1 MAGFDMM
8 ALMNDKSKAQAAG
21 AGKYELQKIPLAK
34 LNPNP
39 ANEKIYEVGDVEELA
54 QSILLAGKIL
64 QNVVVTVADEN
75 GNHTI
80 IAGHRRRLACQKL
93 VEDGHEEFSELP
105 CMVMTEPDDLMQEL
119 VLIQTN
125 STARVLSEAEKMR
138 QAERATAILTEL
150 KSRKQISGRV
160 RDIVAK
166 MLGATTG
173 QLGRYSVIS
182 KGLTNETLRGA
193 FERGDIGVSVAYEAA
208 RLDEEGQAHIA
219 KKVAKV
225 GVASIRDM
233 VEWQKQREIEQ
244 AAEEA
249 DDGLPMEKEYEV
261 KIKPK
266 FKATLTIDYVER
278 DGKFY
283 AGFIYNVPKGG
294 GASPISDTPYDSS
307 QLAIEAAIKRAA
319 ERSEYL
325 HKALWESGFAIVGKP
340 EEAEPEAPKPH
351 TEYLDTIYPVW
362 ITTQKEGREYKCSIG
377 YTDAVGKSTERC
389 IGHYPDKKSCKGA
402 AMGIIPREAPKEIV
416 EELVK
421 KGYASSGFMSERF
434 PEVGNR
440 AEEQATEKEK
450 TKVEAARAKMGKE
463 GYNALTDCEKC
474 KITTGCED
482 CCRTCPPE
490 KHCNVRQCHIDGEK
504 EKEQEARRQEERI
517 AELKSERESKSQED
531 MHELWF
537 MKKAMESVIREL
549 NIKSDYKVKEADIYA
564 NEGNGLKENISRKA
578 ADLFARMA
586 DSMEQEMESIS
597 EQVAEWEEEFEQEAG
612 EE

>member
-1 MAGFDMM
+1 MGFDMM

-64 QNVVVTVADEN
+64 QNVVVTAADEN

-166 MLGATTG
+166 MLGATAA
-173 QLGRYSVIS
+173 QLGRYNVIS
-182 KGLTNETLRGA
+182 KGLTNETLRAA
-193 FERGDIGVSVAYEAA
+193 FESGKLGVSAAYEAA
-208 RLDEEGQAHIA
+208 RLDESGQAA
-219 KKVAKV
+219 LAGKMEEGEKPSVRDAVEQQKKDEVAK
-225 GVASIRDM
+225 
-233 VEWQKQREIEQ
+233 

-249 DDGLPMEKEYEV
+249 ADTSDTRKTYEV
-261 KIKPK
+261 DIKPK
-266 FKATLTIDYVER
+266 YKTSLTIEYEEK
-278 DGKFY
+278 DGIFY
-283 AGFIYNVPKGG
+283 AGYSYMTGTEGAGVPVNYG
-294 GASPISDTPYDSS
+294 TPYKTAQD
-307 QLAIEAAIKRAA
+307 AIEGAMKRAKA
-319 ERSEYL
+319 HSEKL
-325 HKALWESGFAIVGKP
+325 HKALWGSGYSVVGKP
-340 EEAEPEAPKPH
+340 EEDEPAPQKPTTESKVAAAEAKF
-351 TEYLDTIYPVW
+351 
-362 ITTQKEGREYKCSIG
+362 
-377 YTDAVGKSTERC
+377 KS
-389 IGHYPDKKSCKGA
+389 
-402 AMGIIPREAPKEIV
+402 
-416 EELVK
+416 
-421 KGYASSGFMSERF
+421 
-434 PEVGNR
+434 
-440 AEEQATEKEK
+440 Q
-450 TKVEAARAKMGKE
+450 

-474 KITTGCED
+474 KLTTRCED

-490 KHCNVRQCHIDGEK
+490 KHCNVGQCHIDAEK
-504 EKEQEARRQEERI
+504 EKEQIAREQEERI
-517 AELKSERESKSQED
+517 AELKSERESESQED
-531 MHELWF
+531 MHELWL
-537 MKKAMESVIREL
+537 MKKAMELVIREL

-564 NEGNGLKENISRKA
+564 NGGNGLKENISRKA
-578 ADLFARMA
+578 ADLFAKMA

-597 EQVAEWEEEFEQEAG
+597 EQVADWEEEFEQEAG